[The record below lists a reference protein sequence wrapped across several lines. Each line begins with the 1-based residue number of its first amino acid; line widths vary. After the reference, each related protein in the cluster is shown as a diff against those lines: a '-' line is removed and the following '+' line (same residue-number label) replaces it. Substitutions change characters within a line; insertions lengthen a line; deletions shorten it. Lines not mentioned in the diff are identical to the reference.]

1 MKPLHVAAL
10 VIVSALIG
18 GLFMK
23 WQISRNMARVAAVAP
38 AATAAQPAQP
48 AAIQPVST
56 ASQPAEPLPAP
67 KPKTPKVSA
76 KPHVAP
82 KSHRAATVMMARNEE
97 PAVETP
103 PAEPVQP
110 QSTPVAAPLA
120 PMPVKQPQQPVQQP
134 SPVAPASAPVQPAT
148 PLQVTLKAGMLIAVR
163 TGESLSSAHNSLGD
177 GFSATLDQPLAAD
190 GWVIAER
197 GARVEGK
204 VVETGRGNLVLV
216 LTRLRTSDGQH
227 VPIET
232 ETFSKEGQAST
243 GESAAKV
250 AAGTVIGAAI
260 GAMAAG
266 GRGAAIGAA
275 AGTVAGAGGAV
286 ATRSKNVVLPAETLI
301 RFRLKKTVTIT
312 ERQGQN

>member
-1 MKPLHVAAL
+1 MKPLHVAVL
-10 VIVSALIG
+10 VVVSAVIG
-18 GLFMK
+18 GMFMK
-23 WQISRNMARVAAVAP
+23 WQISRNMARVAVVAP
-38 AATAAQPAQP
+38 AATAAQPA
-48 AAIQPVST
+48 AIQPVAT

-67 KPKTPKVSA
+67 EPKTPKVSA
-76 KPHVAP
+76 KPHLAP
-82 KSHRAATVMMARNEE
+82 KSHRAATVMTARSQE
-97 PAVETP
+97 PVVKMP

-110 QSTPVAAPLA
+110 QPAPAVAPPAPL
-120 PMPVKQPQQPVQQP
+120 PVKQPQQPVQQP
-134 SPVAPASAPVQPAT
+134 EPAAPTPAPVQPAA
-148 PLQVTLKAGMLIAVR
+148 PLQVTLKAGMLIPVR
-163 TGESLSSAHNSLGD
+163 TGESLSSAHNSPGD

-197 GARVEGK
+197 GARMEGK
-204 VVETGRGNLVLV
+204 VFETGRGNLVLV

-250 AAGTVIGAAI
+250 AAGTAIGAAI